1 MTGQSMISITEQ
13 GRSGRDGV
21 DVTDDVAISF
31 EIQAAMAARSE
42 SRMTHMRK
50 STDKDVRY

>member
-1 MTGQSMISITEQ
+1 MTGEPMISMTEQ
-13 GRSGRDGV
+13 GRSGCEGV
-21 DVTDDVAISF
+21 GVTDDVTISY

-50 STDKDVRY
+50 STGKDVRY

>member
-1 MTGQSMISITEQ
+1 MTGQPMISFTEQ
-13 GRSGRDGV
+13 GCSGREEVG
-21 DVTDDVAISF
+21 VTDDVAISF

>member
-1 MTGQSMISITEQ
+1 MTGQPMISITEQ

>member
-1 MTGQSMISITEQ
+1 MTGLTKISFTEQ
-13 GRSGRDGV
+13 GCSGCEGV
-21 DVTDDVAISF
+21 GVTDDVAISF

-50 STDKDVRY
+50 STGKDVRY